1 MTPRRSGE
9 QEARASGGTPRFP
22 HQLLYRAARLYYLED
37 ATQAEVAEALG
48 TSRPTVSRLLAE
60 ARAVGIVRIEV
71 REPRPHDDRVL
82 AERLAEAIG
91 VTRAWVS
98 AGAASGLVGPT
109 LAPAVAEALCAADLR
124 RGDALLVSS
133 GTTVYSVSQQ
143 QLPPLPGVALAP
155 TLGGRDEPDE
165 AYQTNE
171 ITLRMAVRMQG
182 TPVLLHA
189 PAMPG
194 PALYDL
200 LLQEESIRR
209 VTRLWASAHAALLGI
224 GAPMATRTSLPSMF
238 PRGLDQLQGTV
249 GDICCRPF
257 DRTGEP
263 IPIAGVD
270 HMIAMELHDLRRIPH
285 TIGLAVGAA
294 KVDGI
299 LSAARAC
306 YINELVTDFPTA
318 QLLLEAVT
326 ATRSA

>member
-1 MTPRRSGE
+1 
-9 QEARASGGTPRFP
+9 
-22 HQLLYRAARLYYLED
+22 
-37 ATQAEVAEALG
+37 
-48 TSRPTVSRLLAE
+48 
-60 ARAVGIVRIEV
+60 
-71 REPRPHDDRVL
+71 
-82 AERLAEAIG
+82 
-91 VTRAWVS
+91 
-98 AGAASGLVGPT
+98 
-109 LAPAVAEALCAADLR
+109 
-124 RGDALLVSS
+124 
-133 GTTVYSVSQQ
+133 
-143 QLPPLPGVALAP
+143 
-155 TLGGRDEPDE
+155 
-165 AYQTNE
+165 
-171 ITLRMAVRMQG
+171 MAVRMQG

-189 PAMPG
+189 PAMPE

-200 LLQEESIRR
+200 LLQEEPIRR

-306 YINELVTDFPTA
+306 YINELVTNFPTA